1 MLEDLSIKDFALID
15 SISIEFGA
23 GLNVLT
29 GETGAGKSI
38 LIGALTFL
46 LGGKATVDSIRTGAE
61 STRVSGTVKIDK
73 NSRAVRTW
81 LEERGIETEN
91 DRVLLRRTI
100 KDNGKTGAW
109 IQDVPV
115 SRSDLAEF
123 TGYLVD
129 VHGQHDHQSLF
140 RLDEHRRFLDSFAG
154 LSDDVLAFTRL
165 YSELAE
171 KRALY
176 NELNTS
182 EQERIRRKEVL
193 EFSLEEI
200 QRAKLT
206 ANEDEILAAEETR
219 LSQHERLFSSVDSIV
234 EVFLSQS
241 GVVHDLKKALGGFE
255 SAAAID
261 PSLQQARG
269 RLESAYYE
277 LEDIAEELRR
287 YRDELVYDPARLET
301 IQERLSDLYKLK
313 KKYGSTIED
322 IMAWA
327 KNAELELEQLDGWE
341 SNRSALEIQLA
352 DLERELFKIGSD
364 LSQRRKRASSAL
376 ESGVEGV
383 LKSLGMSGTRFSVSL
398 GLRPGTDTMQRSGPY
413 GFDTIEFL
421 ISANPGEPLKPLSKI
436 ASGGELSRVMLALKT
451 VLTSA
456 DETDTLIFDEIDTG
470 IGGEVA
476 LSVGKHLKELAESK
490 QILCITHLAS
500 IAAHANHHVKIEK
513 KVMEGKTVTGAFG
526 IKDQERVE
534 EIARM
539 LAGDG
544 VSDASLRHAQEL
556 LARFN

>member
-15 SISIEFGA
+15 SISLEFGE

-61 STRVSGTVKIDK
+61 STRVSGTIKIDK
-73 NSRAVRTW
+73 NSRVVRAW
-81 LEERGIETEN
+81 LEEKGIETEN
-91 DRVLLRRTI
+91 DRVLLRRMI
-100 KDNGKTGAW
+100 RDNGKTGAW

-115 SRSDLAEF
+115 TRADLAEF
-123 TGYLVD
+123 TSFLVD
-129 VHGQHDHQSLF
+129 IHGQHDHQSLF

-154 LSDDVLAFTRL
+154 ITEDVSAFTQL
-165 YSELAE
+165 YSELAA
-171 KRALY
+171 KRATY

-182 EQERIRRKEVL
+182 EQERNRRKDVL
-193 EFSLEEI
+193 EFSLDEI
-200 QRAKLT
+200 QRAKLSI
-206 ANEDEILAAEETR
+206 NEDELLEAEEAR
-219 LSQHERLFSSVDSIV
+219 LSQHERLFSAVDSIV
-234 EVFLSQS
+234 EGFLSQS
-241 GVVHDLKKALGGFE
+241 GIVHELKRTLSGFE
-255 SAAAID
+255 TAASID
-261 PSLQQARG
+261 SSLEQSRG
-269 RLESAYYE
+269 RMESSYYE
-277 LEDIAEELRR
+277 LEDIGEELRR
-287 YRDELVYDPARLET
+287 YRDGLVYDPARLET
-301 IQERLSDLYKLK
+301 IQDRLSELYKLK

-322 IMAWA
+322 IMTWA
-327 KNAELELEQLDGWE
+327 KNAEAELEQLDGWE
-341 SNRSALEIQLA
+341 SNKSALEQQLT

-383 LKSLGMSGTRFSVSL
+383 LKSLGMSGTRFNVAL

-413 GFDTIEFL
+413 GFDTVEFL

-451 VLTSA
+451 ILTSA

-476 LSVGKHLKELAESK
+476 LSVGKHLKELATSK

-500 IAAHANHHVKIEK
+500 IAAHANRHIKIEK
-513 KVMEGKTVTGAFG
+513 KVAEGKTVTGAFV
-526 IKDQERVE
+526 IRDQDRIE